1 MGICSCNGLMNKPLI
16 FSIFIKIV
24 TIERRIIVNFKLV
37 IPNEENT
44 SMADFIEVDFVISI
58 STNLEYSLMTAIFS

>member
-16 FSIFIKIV
+16 FCIFIKIV